1 MDEENEDPYR
11 NDLGWHALNYRTA
24 HTLHAEAMWRELE
37 ACVARKVAAERER
50 CAAIADS
57 MKIKG
62 AFPDTEESAQ
72 NWCAQ
77 YIAELIR
84 EG

>member
-1 MDEENEDPYR
+1 MAKINYPKLLAEEFAKEEPDHR
-11 NDLGWHALNYRTA
+11 LGLLLMSGYA
-24 HTLHAEAMWRELE
+24 HEATL
-37 ACVARKVAAERER
+37 KERER

-57 MKIKG
+57 MRIKG

-84 EG
+84 KG